1 MTPIATSPLYP
12 PFLGALVAFSQL
24 TRAGAPSTGNEAAT
38 EGVPV
43 GYSSHFATA
52 GQITLHYV
60 EGGSGNVV
68 VLLHGWPETWRAWRK
83 VMPLLAV
90 NYRVIAVDLPGLGE
104 SDASPSGYDKRTL
117 ARHVHALLAVLGHRR
132 VALVGH
138 DLGAAVAYAYAKQ
151 FPEEV
156 NKLVVMDDP
165 IPGLKDWNDVRS
177 KWPRWHF
184 AFHSLPDLPEQ
195 LVTGREYTYLSWFY
209 RNAYQK
215 AAISD
220 EDIRLYV
227 AAYSKPA
234 SLHAGFEYYRAFE
247 QDAADNSND
256 HAPLDMPVLALGGD
270 HSPWRTY
277 LYEQLQGNAIS
288 LEGAVVPEC
297 GHFIPEEQP
306 KWLAEHV
313 RLFLDPTPPLNT
325 RYLIGGW

>member
-1 MTPIATSPLYP
+1 MTTIATSTLYP
-12 PFLGALVAFSQL
+12 SFFGALVALAQITCL
-24 TRAGAPSTGNEAAT
+24 GAQSTANKPTT
-38 EGVPV
+38 EGIPV
-43 GYSSHFATA
+43 GFSSQFAKA
-52 GQITLHYV
+52 GQITLHYLD
-60 EGGSGNVV
+60 GGSGSVV

-90 NYRVIAVDLPGLGE
+90 NHRVIAVDLPGLGE

-117 ARHVHALLAVLGHRR
+117 ARHVHALLTVLGHRR

-151 FPEEV
+151 FPDEV

-195 LVTGREYTYLSWFY
+195 LVTGREYAYLSWFY

-215 AAISD
+215 AAINE
-220 EDIRLYV
+220 EDMRLYV
-227 AAYSKPA
+227 AAYSKAA

-256 HAPLDMPVLALGGD
+256 HTPLEMPVLALGGD
-270 HSPWRTY
+270 HSPWKTY

-297 GHFIPEEQP
+297 GHFIPEERP
-306 KWLAEHV
+306 EWLAEHV
-313 RLFLDPTPPLNT
+313 QQFLDPTMRGT
-325 RYLIGGW
+325 GDISSGGW